1 MSLDI
6 LLPLESLRPGEWA
19 EVSDVSGEPAWV
31 ARLAEM
37 GLRLGAR
44 LQVLR
49 GGSPCLV
56 HVAGSRLS
64 LRGGA
69 DLSILVRPVDGEH
82 P

>member
-1 MSLDI
+1 MSLD
-6 LLPLESLRPGEWA
+6 LPLPLETLRPGEWA

-31 ARLAEM
+31 ARLAEL

-49 GGSPCLV
+49 GGSPCLF

-69 DLSILVRPVDGEH
+69 DVHVLVRPLAGSGA
-82 P
+82 